1 VSTTASANPA
11 SASACDAPSPARSD
25 WFRQEVHAHDEQLKS
40 YLRLAFPAV
49 RDVEDIVQESYLR
62 TWRRQSSQPIRA
74 AKAFLFTVA
83 RRLSIDWLRRER
95 AAVVDT
101 VEDLDALPVLEEGKS
116 TADVVASDEMTA
128 LLVAAVDALPA
139 RCREVVIRR
148 KFQLLSARETALQ
161 LGLKEATVEMQLSRG
176 NARIRA
182 YLAARGV
189 TSVLGHDA

>member
-1 VSTTASANPA
+1 MSRSA
-11 SASACDAPSPARSD
+11 SASPDSAAACAAPTAAQTE

-40 YLRLAFPAV
+40 YLRLAFPTV
-49 RDVEDIVQESYLR
+49 RDVDDIVQESYLR

-83 RRLSIDWLRRER
+83 RRLSIDWLRREQTSVVE
-95 AAVVDT
+95 AVD
-101 VEDLDALPVLEEGKS
+101 DLGALPVSTEGKS
-116 TADVVASDEMTA
+116 TADLVAQEEITA
-128 LLVAAVDALPA
+128 LLVAAVEELPA
-139 RCREVVIRR
+139 RCREVVILR
-148 KFQLLSARETALQ
+148 KFQLLSAREVALR

-182 YLAARGV
+182 YLAARGI